1 MFPKAL
7 FKDHLAVKLSQI
19 ETALENHQKRFLVI
33 PSGIPK
39 GVFWDDNYYPFKP
52 NFHFVNLVPE
62 GRIPHSHLIIE
73 AGQKPRL
80 FYYQPADYW
89 HVVPEDPDQD
99 WAENFEVQIV
109 TETDTWQSYLPGDLS
124 EAVWLGEV
132 QDLAGY
138 EWPEANINPAD
149 LVNELHYHRAIKTD
163 YEIDR
168 LAAANIMAAMGHLA
182 ARDAFLAEAT
192 EYEIHLAYMAGCKH
206 TEQELP
212 YGNIIALGAH
222 GAILHYT
229 ELDKHLPAA
238 EHRQTFLIDAGA
250 VANHYCADITRT
262 WSRDD
267 DFLSLISDFDILQ
280 LDLIAE
286 IKPGLSYVE
295 LHKLAHLRIAQFM
308 YDHDLISCSAEEAV
322 NNGISA
328 TFFPHGL
335 GHLLGLQVHDIGGH
349 QHDISGTIV
358 APPEQH
364 PFLRLT
370 RNLEVGYCVTIE
382 PGLYFID
389 LLLEK
394 LKSTAAA
401 KHVNW
406 SLVNTLKPFGGIRIE
421 DDVVVTDYGHENL
434 SRQAFQKLT

>member
-1 MFPKAL
+1 
-7 FKDHLAVKLSQI
+7 
-19 ETALENHQKRFLVI
+19 
-33 PSGIPK
+33 
-39 GVFWDDNYYPFKP
+39 
-52 NFHFVNLVPE
+52 
-62 GRIPHSHLIIE
+62 
-73 AGQKPRL
+73 
-80 FYYQPADYW
+80 
-89 HVVPEDPDQD
+89 
-99 WAENFEVQIV
+99 
-109 TETDTWQSYLPGDLS
+109 
-124 EAVWLGEV
+124 LGEV